1 MTRCPLPSLE
11 PVDQLAQRIY
21 FAAKIGIDAFAFA
34 SQIKVGDYIVAA
46 APEVRLSGEHILKA
60 LFLAHYGLRFLRV
73 RPQIWVGRL
82 FFYFG

>member
-1 MTRCPLPSLE
+1 MDRHNGIAGVILAREKSFSLE

-46 APEVRLSGEHILKA
+46 APEVRTEPA
-60 LFLAHYGLRFLRV
+60 LRNSCCTPFTETETCSPLVL
-73 RPQIWVGRL
+73 
-82 FFYFG
+82 